1 MLSAKIRLLKTNII
15 KNKSAKKFFKTM
27 SSKYFHKSRSPKI
40 LSDFT
45 ATKSTKFSDN
55 NNLTNTISSSK
66 YRISKNKENL
76 LFIGL
81 EDFHKKFI
89 LNKNNTMKINSITN
103 YNKNRVIN
111 LKKYPLS
118 PSIASFSSESNSRP
132 IPLIKSS
139 SLKDKKNSNGKN
151 KTVSFPSLND
161 ENNEPTNKNIE
172 EIFNNQKRKNKEF
185 KSFRTLQNNKIKS
198 KLIDS
203 NIITPFKNNNIF
215 NTYNNYNSNN
225 NTNENKNK
233 INLISE
239 FSISEEIEKNNNKIG
254 INHNNALKEEE
265 DIIKIYYG
273 RNNLKL
279 MDKFAYPYFHSIR
292 FETNPEFFYK
302 TKINIFNNYRKYL
315 NDNAYLKHIVK
326 KNFEV
331 DKELMQERNIQL
343 FKKILTIYENVLED
357 YMQFLHKK
365 YQEIKDKN
373 EYLIKDKYQLES
385 EIKKIK
391 MNILKGLSRIREGF
405 SIKYFLTCVKNH
417 TLSENNFRLEDLKE
431 IQQDRLKL
439 NENYYLP
446 NRDKQQKRRSFRKA
460 SVSNIFL
467 NNNQLRKIQDH
478 SLTKKYNRN
487 SDRKL
492 STIIQNIDINKT
504 LSKKATK
511 DYSKIQIPKRFHVLN
526 TVDEFFEHLDLTSS
540 KVYNLIIESNDK
552 YITNAYLKI
561 ELENLIR
568 NNSDEINHSNY
579 LLDQITLYEKRLKNL
594 KSKNNLLLSN
604 YTKLKNNQL
613 QQDVKFLLVV
623 QNIHKIYYNIKQEYK
638 ESEEI
643 IDINKEMV
651 ISFGQ
656 RYYVEVIE
664 NFFNKMINKVN
675 NIKKRIPEEYRV
687 FKAKFD
693 RRKKKKVYYN
703 YQKLLAEKIKIK
715 LDKVLRKA
723 EKIIFKPH
731 KKTNDY
737 KIHKKNKVI
746 KKEVKKT
753 DLEIF
758 AEYLD
763 ENSY

>member
-1 MLSAKIRLLKTNII
+1 MSAKIRLLKTNII
-15 KNKSAKKFFKTM
+15 KNKSARKFFKTM

-40 LSDFT
+40 MPDFT
-45 ATKSTKFSDN
+45 ATKTTKFSDN
-55 NNLTNTISSSK
+55 NNLTNDIPSPK
-66 YRISKNKENL
+66 FRLSKNEENP

-89 LNKNNTMKINSITN
+89 LSKNKSIKINSILN
-103 YNKNRVIN
+103 YNKNKVIN

-118 PSIASFSSESNSRP
+118 PSIVSFSSESNSRT

-151 KTVSFPSLND
+151 KTVSFHSLND
-161 ENNEPTNKNIE
+161 ENNESNNKNIE
-172 EIFNNQKRKNKEF
+172 NIFNEYKRNKHES
-185 KSFRTLQNNKIKS
+185 KMFRTFQNNKIKS
-198 KLIDS
+198 KLLDS
-203 NIITPFKNNNIF
+203 NIINPFKTYNIF

-225 NTNENKNK
+225 NINKNK

-239 FSISEEIEKNNNKIG
+239 FSLSEEIEKNTNNKI
-254 INHNNALKEEE
+254 NNYNNTLKEE
-265 DIIKIYYG
+265 DKIKIYYG
-273 RNNLKL
+273 RNNPKL
-279 MDKFAYPYFHSIR
+279 MDKYAYPNYFHSIR
-292 FETNPEFFYK
+292 IETNPEFFYK
-302 TKINIFNNYRKYL
+302 TKIIIFNNYRKYL

-331 DKELMQERNIQL
+331 DQELMQERNIKL

-365 YQEIKDKN
+365 YQEMKDKN

-391 MNILKGLSRIREGF
+391 LNIMRGMSRIREGF

-417 TLSENNFRLEDLKE
+417 TLSEKNFKHEDLKE

-446 NRDKQQKRRSFRKA
+446 NRERQPKRRSFRKS
-460 SVSNIFL
+460 SVTNIFL
-467 NNNQLRKIQDH
+467 NNNQIRKIQDH

-492 STIIQNIDINKT
+492 TTIIQNINVNKT

-511 DYSKIQIPKRFHVLN
+511 DYNEIQIPKRFHVLN
-526 TVDEFFEHLDLTSS
+526 TIDEFFEHLDLTSS
-540 KVYNLIIESNDK
+540 KVYNLIMESNDK

-568 NNSDEINHSNY
+568 INSDEINHSNY
-579 LLDQITLYEKRLKNL
+579 LKDQIDIYEKRLQNL
-594 KSKNNLLLSN
+594 KSKNNILLSN
-604 YTKLKNNQL
+604 YTNLKNSQF
-613 QQDVKFLLVV
+613 QRDVKFLLVI
-623 QNIHKIYYNIKQEYK
+623 QNIHKIYSNIKQENK
-638 ESEEI
+638 ESEQI

-651 ISFGQ
+651 ITFGE
-656 RYYVEVIE
+656 RIYIEVIE
-664 NFFNKMINKVN
+664 NFFNKILTKVN
-675 NIKKRIPEEYRV
+675 IIKKRIPQEYKI

-693 RRKKKKVYYN
+693 RRKKKKVFYN
-703 YQKLLAEKIKIK
+703 YQRLLAQKIQIK
-715 LDKVLRKA
+715 LDKVLQKA
-723 EKIIFKPH
+723 EKIIYKPY

-737 KIHKKNKVI
+737 KIHKKHKVI

-763 ENSY
+763 DNSF